1 MTKLL
6 RAIELY
12 EAAMRAL
19 ARARTIKDRMH
30 AMRALQEA
38 FDLLVSAV
46 AESEHWTPV
55 EEQAFAD
62 FTARWEQ

>member
-12 EAAMRAL
+12 ETAMRAL
-19 ARARTIKDRMH
+19 ARARTIRERMQ

-46 AESEHWTPV
+46 AESEHWTPE
-55 EEQAFAD
+55 EEQAFAA
-62 FTARWEQ
+62 FIAHWEQ